1 MDKKTQNFKNVNS
14 PKIYLQIQFNS
25 HKKIELIVNFIYKY
39 KESRVVNKILKRRT
53 KLEDLHDL
61 ISRLIYSL
69 LARQFILV

>member
-1 MDKKTQNFKNVNS
+1 MSILLKF
-14 PKIYLQIQFNS
+14 IYRFNS
-25 HKKIELIVNFIYKY
+25 IPIKIPAEYFVKIELIVNFIYKY